1 MTAKEF
7 MEGIKEQDSR
17 VRMMR
22 EELHTVR
29 ERLDISGVNYE
40 NTGSVAATKK
50 TDSMA
55 ELIAEMIDY
64 ESELK
69 GEECR
74 LATMRLKAV
83 SCINKLTDSR
93 ERDVLR
99 RWYLMFQNEEEIKTS
114 VGYSRSAIYSH
125 RRNGLEHLEKF
136 GLDWTDLD

>member
-7 MEGIKEQDSR
+7 MEGIKEQDGR

-40 NTGSVAATKK
+40 NTGTSSATKK

-55 ELIAEMIDY
+55 ELIAEMVDY

-99 RWYLMFQNEEEIKTS
+99 RWYLLHQSEDEIRKAM
-114 VGYSRSAIYSH
+114 GYSQSMIYSF
-125 RRNGLEHLEKF
+125 RQRGLSHLENF
-136 GLDWTDLD
+136 GKNRKNSE

>member
-40 NTGSVAATKK
+40 NTGAVAATKK

-99 RWYLMFQNEEEIKTS
+99 RWYLLHQSEDEIRKAM
-114 VGYSRSAIYSH
+114 GYSQSMIYSF
-125 RRNGLEHLEKF
+125 RQRGLSHLENF
-136 GLDWTDLD
+136 GKNRKNSE